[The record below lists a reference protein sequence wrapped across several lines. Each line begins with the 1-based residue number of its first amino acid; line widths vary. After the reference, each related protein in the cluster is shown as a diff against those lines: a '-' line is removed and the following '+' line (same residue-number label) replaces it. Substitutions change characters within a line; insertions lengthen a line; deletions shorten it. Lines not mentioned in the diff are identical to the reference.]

1 MKTEQ
6 PDMSAKTYLHA
17 ERSIR
22 DMRALRLS
30 LQFALFIT
38 LLLFIACTST
48 KFSTIWK
55 DETYQGRPEKILVIN
70 AFPNPANRRIFEDEF
85 VKALK
90 DRRIDAVM
98 SYTIMP
104 VPVVSDKD
112 ALAAKAKEIGAD
124 TVLINRPIGTTT
136 RETAGFT
143 NYEDLYINT
152 QIDVYDIKSNRLIF
166 RATAETWIRQDI
178 PSSIH
183 IKSYVKDV
191 VQKLSRQE
199 LL

>member
-1 MKTEQ
+1 
-6 PDMSAKTYLHA
+6 
-17 ERSIR
+17 
-22 DMRALRLS
+22 MRFTRLS
-30 LQFALFIT
+30 MQFAAFIMV
-38 LLLFIACTST
+38 FIFLACTTTST
-48 KFSTIWK
+48 KFSNVWK
-55 DETYQGRPEKILVIN
+55 DTTYQGHPEKILVIDMG
-70 AFPNPANRRIFEDEF
+70 PNPDVRKRFEDEF
-85 VKALK
+85 VMALK
-90 DRRIDAVM
+90 DRRVDAVV

-104 VPVVSDKD
+104 EPVVSDKD
-112 ALAAKAKEIGAD
+112 AIAAKAKEIGVD

>member
-1 MKTEQ
+1 
-6 PDMSAKTYLHA
+6 
-17 ERSIR
+17 
-22 DMRALRLS
+22 MRVLKLS
-30 LQFALFIT
+30 FRFALCIM
-38 LLLFIACTST
+38 LFLSIACTST
-48 KFSTIWK
+48 KFTTIWK
-55 DETYQGRPEKILVIN
+55 DEAYQGHPEKVLVIN
-70 AFPNPANRRIFEDEF
+70 AFPNPANRRIVEDEF

-104 VPVVSDKD
+104 DPVVSDKD
-112 ALAAKAKEIGAD
+112 ALAAKAKEIGVD

-178 PSSIH
+178 PYSIH